1 MSGMNLKQRLLRDIK
16 DLPAKKIQEVI
27 DFVEYLKLK
36 EDNWF
41 IDYVNKRASEAKTQ
55 KKAGRM
61 NTNRSLCTC
70 IAWNLLLLQKEI

>member
-1 MSGMNLKQRLLRDIK
+1 MSGIALKQRLLRDIK

-41 IDYVNKRASEAKTQ
+41 IDYVNRRGSEAKAQ
-55 KKAGRM
+55 KKAGKKF
-61 NTNRSLCTC
+61 TSLDE
-70 IAWNLLLLQKEI
+70 LQKEYE

>member
-1 MSGMNLKQRLLRDIK
+1 MSGMALKQRLLRDIK

-41 IDYVNKRASEAKTQ
+41 IDYGGEVRNRVAS
-55 KKAGRM
+55 
-61 NTNRSLCTC
+61 
-70 IAWNLLLLQKEI
+70 